1 MKAGQETVEIPEG
14 LKREI
19 GLLPAIATVVGL
31 VIGSGVFFKPGKV
44 FASTGDL
51 TWGLLAWVLG
61 GAITLLAGLTIA
73 ELAASIPRTGGL
85 YAWLYRIY
93 GRQWSFLYGWIYTM
107 IVGPGTIAALA
118 IIFATQVQVFWP
130 MSDVLMKVVALL
142 VLLVLT
148 VSNYFGARYGG
159 YIQTVSTAAKLLPI
173 LAIIGVALA
182 RPAGSPASPAGAGFS
197 GAGFSAALIATLWAY
212 DGWIT
217 IGNISG
223 EMKKPRRDLPLAIIG
238 GILLVAAVYITVN
251 LAIVRTLPLEQIA
264 AAGTRAINLVSSE
277 LFGSFGATLLAIGI
291 MISIFGCLNGHVLT
305 DPRIPYAM
313 AQEGDFPPFLTK
325 LSPYQTPT
333 NSFILQTVLATLYI
347 ITGTFD
353 ALTNLVVFTMYIF
366 FVMGMVGVV
375 LLRRREPELPR
386 PYKVPLYPVVP
397 GLGILGGLY
406 ILYATLST
414 DTLNALYGVVV
425 TILGIPVYHW
435 LARRRAGPAVPRP
448 RPEAP
453 G

>member
-1 MKAGQETVEIPEG
+1 MKPREETVEMPEG

-118 IIFATQVQVFWP
+118 IIFATQVQVLWP
-130 MSDVLMKVVALL
+130 VSDVLMKMVALIT
-142 VLLVLT
+142 LLVLT

-173 LAIIGVALA
+173 LAIIGVALL
-182 RPAGSPASPAGAGFS
+182 RPAGSAAAAGQGFS

-223 EMKKPRRDLPLAIIG
+223 ELKKPRRDLPLAIIG
-238 GILLVAAVYITVN
+238 GILLVAAVYIAVN

-264 AAGTRAINLVSSE
+264 AAGTKAINLVSSE
-277 LFGSFGATLLAIGI
+277 LFGAFGATLLAIGI

-313 AQEGDFPPFLTK
+313 AQEGDFPSFLTK
-325 LSPYQTPT
+325 LSPYKTPT
-333 NSFILQTVLATLYI
+333 NGFILQTVLATFYI

-366 FVMGMVGVV
+366 FVMCMVGV
-375 LLRRREPELPR
+375 LILRRREPELPR

-397 GLGILGGLY
+397 ALGILGGIY
-406 ILYATLST
+406 ILYATLTT
-414 DTLNALYGVVV
+414 DTLNALYGIAV
-425 TILGIPVYHW
+425 TVLGIPVYYW
-435 LARRRAGPAVPRP
+435 LARRRAGYDLSRP